1 MRLFSRYF
9 PSRHPLHDLRSND
22 KRAPL
27 SLAPSSDQCSWLR
40 RCFSFVGHSIRVW
53 GSTRPATVAAAAA
66 AACNRSP
73 QSTPISDVKL
83 IQRTLRA
90 ETSVARMLLDIK
102 CSDKCRADCKVQKPT
117 KKRRE
122 RERKTEGM
130 KHKKRNAEDDEV
142 DRKKKRNRWKME
154 GIIPGMSVGKWSSE
168 SIKCVSIM
176 SLTVSCPSIDLY
188 MSLSVCLSGC
198 RSLCFCLCPTP
209 ENRMQKKTSG
219 YRVVGFLRE

>member
-40 RCFSFVGHSIRVW
+40 RCFSFVGHSICVW
-53 GSTRPATVAAAAA
+53 GSTRPATVAAAA

-122 RERKTEGM
+122 RERE
-130 KHKKRNAEDDEV
+130 
-142 DRKKKRNRWKME
+142 
-154 GIIPGMSVGKWSSE
+154 
-168 SIKCVSIM
+168 
-176 SLTVSCPSIDLY
+176 
-188 MSLSVCLSGC
+188 
-198 RSLCFCLCPTP
+198 
-209 ENRMQKKTSG
+209 ENRRNETQKEEC
-219 YRVVGFLRE
+219 RR